1 MRKIQL
7 EICSLS
13 LMQLHMIEK
22 KKGLSESF
30 QLSFLP
36 LFSFLCLFCLFVL
49 LLLLLVGGVSSVGF
63 RVESSILSG
72 QDLFEICPD
81 LKPSSEAQPI
91 EDDIQGQVYGEG
103 FFQFALSK

>member
-1 MRKIQL
+1 
-7 EICSLS
+7 
-13 LMQLHMIEK
+13 MIEK

-36 LFSFLCLFCLFVL
+36 LFSFLCLFCLFVCL

-91 EDDIQGQVYGEG
+91 EDDIQGQVFWEG
-103 FFQFALSK
+103 LFQFALSK